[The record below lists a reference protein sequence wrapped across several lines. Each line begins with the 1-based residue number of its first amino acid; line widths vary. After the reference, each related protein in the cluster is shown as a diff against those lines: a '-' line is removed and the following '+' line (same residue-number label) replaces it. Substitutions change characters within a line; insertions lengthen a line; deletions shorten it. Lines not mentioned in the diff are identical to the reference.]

1 MTEESGS
8 ITIYEETYTVS
19 STITTGNP
27 VTLPSSGTYTSD
39 DLEVYLGGQ
48 KLDSLID
55 YNYVSSPPRTQVTFT
70 FDLVVGDVILFRKAR
85 NF

>member
-1 MTEESGS
+1 
-8 ITIYEETYTVS
+8 
-19 STITTGNP
+19 
-27 VTLPSSGTYTSD
+27 
-39 DLEVYLGGQ
+39 
-48 KLDSLID
+48 LID